1 MKQSISLLIFI
12 MLSINIFAQDDAP
25 EIDKSKFK
33 DAEYLALNEAWSDA
47 LKVYKE
53 LLIQDPENA
62 FINYKA
68 GLCYLNM
75 PFENG
80 RSIPYFEKAIKNTD
94 PNVFEGKYKE
104 RRAPVHAFYYLGY
117 AYHIN
122 RYFSKALKT
131 YNIYKER
138 LPKEDI
144 PNRQMVERQLISC
157 ETAKELVR
165 YPIDVEIDNVGR
177 MVNTKKPE
185 FNPCVTT
192 DGNTLVYTTI
202 RERLS
207 VDSVGV
213 ENIDQPYYLIF
224 ITYKDDDG
232 RWSEPKDI
240 TNELGTRGLCKSLSI
255 SGDGNRLLLHRD
267 DWEDGGLTDYQEGTI
282 YYSELDGESWTLMR
296 KLNNNINSTAW
307 ESHACISPDGNKIY
321 FTSSRKGGFGGL
333 DIYVSEMFAGDWG
346 PAVNLGP
353 SINTPFDEETP
364 YVLEDGK
371 TIFFS
376 SEGHRNMGGHDIFA
390 SRLLEN
396 GEWSEPLNLG
406 YPINSPDDNIF
417 YVPVGDGATAYYSQ
431 ARYEGYITFGAQD
444 IYKMKINI
452 PGLYETAADVEGTV
466 ILEDMASFNESIK
479 VFAIDQATGDT
490 IAEAIPDPM
499 TGKYKLEVSSGMIK
513 VVFVGDGYR
522 KVQQNLSFTKVFAKP
537 KVELNARLIPTS
549 VVENK
554 YYVIKNVYFEYD
566 SDSLTKEALD
576 ELENLYK
583 VMTEHNELKLEV
595 IGHTDSKGTAEYNEE
610 LSMKRATAVVNHLV
624 DNGINRDRFV
634 AKGLGKSFNIAI
646 NENVDGTDNEKGRAL
661 NRRVELKVLNSSTDL
676 IVTLSEEIPEDLR
689 IRNYS
694 KFAVILKRSL
704 NLLEDSVFK
713 KVLGDSLQ
721 LEFIETKKAFL
732 YYAGMFEDR
741 SHAIPLLK
749 SAHEAGFTEADI
761 IDYYE
766 LNSKNKFV
774 IKSIEETPDLF
785 VIQLTSSPKK
795 LKNKDF
801 NGLEGVE
808 EILSDKKYYR
818 YMYKEFKKLE
828 DAKEELQKVIGLGF
842 KNAFIMNKQNITE

>member
-1 MKQSISLLIFI
+1 MKQSISLLILV
-12 MLSINIFAQDDAP
+12 MLGFSMWAQEETP
-25 EIDKSKFK
+25 SVDKAKFR
-33 DAEYLALNEAWSDA
+33 DAEYLALNEAWADA

-53 LLIQDPENA
+53 LLLDDPENA

-68 GLCYLNM
+68 GLCYLNQ

-80 RSIPYFEKAIKNTD
+80 RSIPYLEKAIKSTSVD
-94 PNVFEGKYKE
+94 VEEGRYKE
-104 RRAPVHAFYYLGY
+104 RRAPVHAFFYLGY

-131 YNIYKER
+131 YELYKSK
-138 LPKEDI
+138 LPAEDI
-144 PNRQMVERQLISC
+144 PNRQMVERQIISC

-177 MVNTKKPE
+177 VINSKRPE

-192 DGNTLVYTTI
+192 DGNFLVYTTI
-202 RERLS
+202 RERQS
-207 VDSVGV
+207 IDSVEV
-213 ENIDQPYYLIF
+213 DKIDSPYYLIF
-224 ITYKDDDG
+224 YSKRDENG
-232 RWSEPKDI
+232 RWGAPRDI
-240 TNELGTRGLCKSLSI
+240 TEELGTRGLCKSLSI
-255 SGDGNRLLLHRD
+255 SGDGNKLLLHRD
-267 DWEDGGLTDYQEGTI
+267 DWEDGGLTDNQEGTI
-282 YYSELDGESWTLMR
+282 YYSELNGEKWTLIR
-296 KLNNNINSTAW
+296 KLNSNINSTSW
-307 ESHACISPDGNKIY
+307 ESHACISPEGDKIY

-333 DIYVSEMFAGDWG
+333 DIYVSKLEAGEWG
-346 PAVNLGP
+346 PAENLGP
-353 SINTPFDEETP
+353 TINTPFDEETP

-390 SRLLEN
+390 SRLLDN

-406 YPINSPDDNIF
+406 YPINSPDDNVF
-417 YVPVGDGATAYYSQ
+417 YVPIGDGSTAFYSQ

-452 PGLYETAADVEGTV
+452 PSLYETAADIEGTV
-466 ILEDMASFNESIK
+466 ILEDMATFNESIK

-490 IAEAIPDPM
+490 IARTMPDPM
-499 TGKYKLEVSSGMIK
+499 TGKYKLEVSSGMVK
-513 VVFVGDGYR
+513 VVFVGDGYK

-566 SDSLTKEALD
+566 SDSLTAEALE
-576 ELENLYK
+576 ELNNLYTI
-583 VMTEHNELKLEV
+583 MTDHNELQLEV
-595 IGHTDSKGTAEYNEE
+595 VGHTDSRGTEEYNEA
-610 LSMKRATAVVNHLV
+610 LSVKRATAVVDHLV
-624 DNGINRDRFV
+624 DLGINRDRFV

-646 NENVDGTDNEKGRAL
+646 NENRDGTDNAKGRAL
-661 NRRVELKVLNSSTDL
+661 NRRVELKVLNSATDL

-689 IRNYS
+689 VKSYN

-704 NLLEDSVFK
+704 KLLEDSEFTTL
-713 KVLGDSLQ
+713 LGDSIKP
-721 LEFIETKKAFL
+721 EFIETKKAFL

-741 SHAIPLLK
+741 SHAVPLLK
-749 SAHEAGFTEADI
+749 KAHEAGFTEADI

-774 IKSIEETPDLF
+774 IKSIEDTPDIF
-785 VIQLTSSPKK
+785 TIQLTSSSRQ
-795 LKNKDF
+795 LKDKDF
-801 NGLEGVE
+801 NGLEGVT
-808 EILSDKKYYR
+808 EIMSDKKYYR
-818 YMYKEFKKLE
+818 YMYKEFKKLD
-828 DAKEELQKVIGLGF
+828 DAKAELQKVIGLGF
-842 KNAFIMNKQNITE
+842 KNAFIMNKQNIRE